1 VKEGPKIPPDLDATA
16 KRKWRELADSVDPE
30 VDRELLA
37 NFCRQHSTLMAIRA
51 EKAKLIK
58 AGTFSTMVPG
68 RDKAL
73 QLNPLLTAESRLVS
87 SLNRQLRGLG
97 LSPAREEQDRR
108 GKKPRANPPPPGMS
122 GPEPKW
128 GWTIEAELCKHREP
142 SPDEVEVDRRRKAN
156 EKLLAANDWRAYEQN
171 FDGGEPDGRTKRS

>member
-1 VKEGPKIPPDLDATA
+1 MNMGPKPPADLDREG
-16 KRKWRELADSVDPE
+16 KRKWAELVDVVDPDDYE
-30 VDRELLA
+30 ILA
-37 NFCRQHSTLMAIRA
+37 NYARQHSTLLAIRA

-97 LSPAREEQDRR
+97 LSPSREEQDRR
-108 GKKPRANPPPPGMS
+108 SKKPAAGPPPPGFS
-122 GPEPKW
+122 GPEPQY
-128 GWTIEAELCKHREP
+128 GWVVEIALCRGLPNPTPEDLKREKQW
-142 SPDEVEVDRRRKAN
+142 DEW
-156 EKLLAANDWRAYEQN
+156 LAAR
-171 FDGGEPDGRTKRS
+171 KK

>member
-1 VKEGPKIPPDLDATA
+1 MKEGSKIPPDLDATA
-16 KRKWRELADSVDPE
+16 KRKWRELADGVDPE

-37 NFCRQHSTLMAIRA
+37 NFCRQHSTLMAIRT

-58 AGTFSTMVPG
+58 AGTFSAMVPG

-97 LSPAREEQDRR
+97 LSPSREEQDRR
-108 GKKPRANPPPPGMS
+108 TRKPLPGPPPPGFS
-122 GPEPKW
+122 GPEPAC
-128 GWTIEAELCKHREP
+128 GWVVEIALCRGLPNPTAEDVEQERQW
-142 SPDEVEVDRRRKAN
+142 DEWLADRKRRK
-156 EKLLAANDWRAYEQN
+156 
-171 FDGGEPDGRTKRS
+171 